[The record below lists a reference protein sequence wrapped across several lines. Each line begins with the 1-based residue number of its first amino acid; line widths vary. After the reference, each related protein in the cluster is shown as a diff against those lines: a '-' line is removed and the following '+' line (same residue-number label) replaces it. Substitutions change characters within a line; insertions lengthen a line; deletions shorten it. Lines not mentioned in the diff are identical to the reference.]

1 MTSQKVVSKGA
12 PLFEPFFDQKVVK
25 KGSKMTHF
33 QGLEGPGQVWA
44 SPDQGWPRIVRFS
57 RCFLSGS
64 GALFHGPV
72 QGPPRPLLGPS
83 QAILGPPEPLLAI
96 MASTGPEPLWTGHQ
110 ISPFWTGPAHTGQ
123 YWPILAPGP
132 SRAPTGQKGSGTPQK
147 ASRKP

>member
-12 PLFEPFFDQKVVK
+12 PLFEPFFDQKMAK

-64 GALFHGPV
+64 GALLASRGSGGPFGQYGSVLARPSQDWADLILLRRGSGPV
-72 QGPPRPLLGPS
+72 L
-83 QAILGPPEPLLAI
+83 
-96 MASTGPEPLWTGHQ
+96 ASTGQ
-110 ISPFWTGPAHTGQ
+110 
-123 YWPILAPGP
+123 
-132 SRAPTGQKGSGTPQK
+132 
-147 ASRKP
+147 

>member
-12 PLFEPFFDQKVVK
+12 PLFEPFFDQKMAK

-64 GALFHGPV
+64 GALLASRGSGGPFGQYGSVLARPSQYWPDLILLRRGSGPV
-72 QGPPRPLLGPS
+72 L
-83 QAILGPPEPLLAI
+83 
-96 MASTGPEPLWTGHQ
+96 ASTGQ
-110 ISPFWTGPAHTGQ
+110 
-123 YWPILAPGP
+123 
-132 SRAPTGQKGSGTPQK
+132 
-147 ASRKP
+147 